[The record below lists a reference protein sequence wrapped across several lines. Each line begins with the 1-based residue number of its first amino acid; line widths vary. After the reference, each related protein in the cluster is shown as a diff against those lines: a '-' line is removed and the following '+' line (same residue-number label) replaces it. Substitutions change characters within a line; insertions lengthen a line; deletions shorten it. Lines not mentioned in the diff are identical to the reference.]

1 MLEHWVIMAVNYRK
15 KQEQYK
21 HQISYFG
28 KEFSRIKQ
36 YKLDPWMLTYIDR
49 LKKYLLDKNF
59 KNKTLIDI
67 GTGSGYVA
75 IEMAKLGMNVI
86 ACDLSRESLI
96 NAAEYKKQFKLR
108 NLKLIECKAENISL
122 KDNSVDYIV
131 SIAVLEHIPDDYKA
145 INEWK
150 RILKPGGKMMIA
162 APISYRFVFPFFIP
176 LSFIYD
182 RHIGH
187 LRRYTLQDLKRKF
200 RLKIIKH
207 MYSGHILKFLGFLI
221 SRIIRTNILDQLL
234 EKIDK
239 KGENRRYGATN
250 IIVFFKK

>member
-1 MLEHWVIMAVNYRK
+1 MAVNYRK

-86 ACDLSRESLI
+86 ACDLSRES
-96 NAAEYKKQFKLR
+96 
-108 NLKLIECKAENISL
+108 
-122 KDNSVDYIV
+122 
-131 SIAVLEHIPDDYKA
+131 HA
-145 INEWK
+145 IT
-150 RILKPGGKMMIA
+150 
-162 APISYRFVFPFFIP
+162 FIP
-176 LSFIYD
+176 RFA
-182 RHIGH
+182 
-187 LRRYTLQDLKRKF
+187 
-200 RLKIIKH
+200 
-207 MYSGHILKFLGFLI
+207 I
-221 SRIIRTNILDQLL
+221 S
-234 EKIDK
+234 
-239 KGENRRYGATN
+239 
-250 IIVFFKK
+250 